1 MKKGHGKKTNE
12 HEKGNE
18 KNGKKRNKKRKK
30 NTKTKRK
37 GFEKKRLLTI
47 SKVNFEC
54 KGGNI
59 AKRKKHNERKR
70 KGFQKKLLLIS
81 FDNFQGQFS
90 RQRKEK

>member
-1 MKKGHGKKTNE
+1 MKNEMKKGHGKKTNE

-18 KNGKKRNKKRKK
+18 KNGEKRNKKKK

-59 AKRKKHNERKR
+59 AKRKKTQRKETKR
-70 KGFQKKLLLIS
+70 VREKAP